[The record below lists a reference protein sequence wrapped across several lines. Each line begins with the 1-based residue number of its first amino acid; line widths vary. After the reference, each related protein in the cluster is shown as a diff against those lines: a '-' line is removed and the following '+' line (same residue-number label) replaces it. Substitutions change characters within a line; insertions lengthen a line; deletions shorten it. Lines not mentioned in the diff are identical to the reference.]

1 MPRRGRADP
10 PDGEDLGLIGR
21 SEGIQELRR
30 LIRLVAPT
38 EATVLVRGERGTGK
52 ELVASAI
59 QRLSRRKDRPYL
71 KLNCA
76 ALPRELLASE
86 LFGHERGAF
95 TGALQRRP
103 GLLAAAH
110 GGTLFLDEIGD
121 LSLEGQAMLLRFL
134 EEREVRPLGSIR
146 TFQVDVRLVA
156 ATNKDIEA
164 AIQQNEFRADLYDRV
179 SEVVLEVPPLRERR
193 EDVPLLA
200 EHFLACQSRRHGVK
214 GPVLTEGMLRCVER
228 EDWPGNVRELEK
240 AVSRAVIFA
249 TAGRIPVSQLGLA
262 RDENVRP
269 RSAPSIDRL
278 GDSAS
283 CGLVLT
289 QRQREVL
296 DIASLRGSVRRG
308 DLTSRFGGSCETA
321 RRELVALVR
330 LGLLARS
337 GAGRGTRY
345 VLA

>member
-10 PDGEDLGLIGR
+10 PDGEDLGFIGR

-52 ELVASAI
+52 ELVATAI
-59 QRLSRRKDRPYL
+59 QRLSRRKDRPYV

-103 GLLAAAH
+103 GHLAAAH

-134 EEREVRPLGSIR
+134 EEREVRPLGS
-146 TFQVDVRLVA
+146 TATSHVDVRLIA
-156 ATNKDIEA
+156 ATNKDLEA
-164 AIQQNEFRADLYDRV
+164 AIQQNEFRADLYDRL

-193 EDVPLLA
+193 EDIPLLVG
-200 EHFLACQSRRHGVK
+200 HLLALHSRRHGVRRPSVN
-214 GPVLTEGMLRCVER
+214 GGALRTLESHP
-228 EDWPGNVRELEK
+228 WPGNVRELEK

-249 TAGRIPVSQLGLA
+249 TAGRVSADQLGLPSY
-262 RDENVRP
+262 ENVR
-269 RSAPSIDRL
+269 RSCAPLIDRL

-283 CGLVLT
+283 SRLVLT

-296 DIASLRGSVRRG
+296 DLASLRGSVRRG